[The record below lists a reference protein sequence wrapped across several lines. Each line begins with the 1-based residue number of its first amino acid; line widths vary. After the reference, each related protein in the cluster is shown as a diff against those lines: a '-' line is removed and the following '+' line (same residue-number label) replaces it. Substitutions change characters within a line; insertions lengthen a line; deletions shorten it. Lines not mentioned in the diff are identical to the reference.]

1 MAEVKSMRSEAL
13 DLLRFPLAL
22 VIVGIHVLDFRGFQ
36 IDGVTIDTSGYGI
49 LQFMYNLKAALFKD
63 QSVPIYFFISGY
75 VFFLG
80 GNLNANKFKKKFNN
94 RFKSLFIPYVS
105 WNFLAL
111 FLMLL
116 ATLPMNV
123 YADQTA
129 KELDF
134 SVEAIL
140 NTLWNA
146 NRGVINNGSSAVVP
160 QDFAMWF
167 VRDLIIIVLT
177 TPLIYFI
184 IKRAKGYAIFAFGIV
199 WLYCW
204 FFESM
209 FWKQMSAGYF
219 FFSLGAFFSIN
230 GRDMILDLKKFKI
243 ISFIL
248 YPLICMALLLSLEF
262 EQTYYPTLKCL
273 NILCGLFF
281 AFNIAVYLIEKR
293 NVKANS
299 FLAASSFFI
308 YAGHPLFLP
317 PVQKI
322 VFAVLRPMSESVLLL
337 ALAVTFVATILVLV
351 GAFYI
356 TNKSKLLTC
365 LFIGR
370 HYSGKHRVSMTPV
383 ITETAH

>member
-1 MAEVKSMRSEAL
+1 MRSEAL

-36 IDGVTIDTSGYGI
+36 IDGITVDTSGYGI
-49 LQFMYNLKAALFKD
+49 LQFMYNLKAAFFKD

-80 GNLNANKFKKKFNN
+80 GSMNAEKFKTKFKN
-94 RFKSLFIPYVS
+94 RLKSLVIPYVS
-105 WNFLAL
+105 WNYLAL

-116 ATLPMNV
+116 AKLLV
-123 YADQTA
+123 YAPADNTA
-129 KELDF
+129 SELDF
-134 SVEAIL
+134 SIGAIL

-146 NRGVINNGSSAVVP
+146 NLGVINSSGDTTIVP

-177 TPLIYFI
+177 TPLLYII
-184 IKRAKGYAIFAFGIV
+184 IKWAKGYVVLLFCIV

-230 GRDMILDLKKFKI
+230 RRDMILDFKKFNI
-243 ISFIL
+243 ASFIL
-248 YPLICMALLLSLEF
+248 YPLFGMALLWSLEY
-262 EQTYYPTLKCL
+262 EHSVYTALKCL
-273 NILCGLFF
+273 NIICGLFF
-281 AFNIAVYLIEKR
+281 AFNLAVYLIEER
-293 NVKANS
+293 NIKANS

-317 PVQKI
+317 PVQKA
-322 VFAVLRPMSESVLLL
+322 VFTLLHPLSESMLIL
-337 ALAVTFVATILVLV
+337 ALAVTFVVTLVMLV

-356 TNKSKLLTC
+356 ANKSWLLTG

-370 HYSGKHRVSMTPV
+370 HYSGKRRIVLESV
-383 ITETAH
+383 ITDTAHYKKI